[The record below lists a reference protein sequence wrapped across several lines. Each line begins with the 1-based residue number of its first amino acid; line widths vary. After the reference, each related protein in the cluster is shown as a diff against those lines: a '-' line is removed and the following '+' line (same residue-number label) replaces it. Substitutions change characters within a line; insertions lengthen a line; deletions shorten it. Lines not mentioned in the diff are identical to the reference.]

1 MKIQIENP
9 CAEDWSKMK
18 IGLISRHCKSCEKA
32 VMDFTKMDRAEI
44 ITYLLSNRE
53 VEVCG
58 RMTHNQ
64 FDFHHDDIPLLEVA
78 LKQKGGNTS
87 FLILSL
93 VCLSLVACT
102 EENKTIKTQ
111 QNPAKTE
118 ISALPKE
125 GSDTVSKPTIPETKE
140 ISSSP
145 NPKFKV
151 LPEPVY
157 MGEPCI
163 IEPPGYS
170 GGITIRDTV
179 PEFLEEEILTFAEK
193 MPEFKGG
200 VGELFN
206 FIKNTLIY
214 PQMEKENGI
223 EGTVYLQF
231 VVNPEGKI
239 SAIKILRG
247 VKGAVSLDREA
258 IRIVKAM
265 PDWLPGENKGKK
277 VSVYTTIPVKFRL
290 D

>member
-9 CAEDWSKMK
+9 CAEDWSNMK

-53 VEVCG
+53 KEVCG

-64 FDFHHDDIPLLEVA
+64 FDFHHDDLPLLEVA
-78 LKQKGGNTS
+78 LRKKGGNTS

-93 VCLSLVACT
+93 VCLNLVACT
-102 EENKTIKTQ
+102 EENKTIRTLK
-111 QNPAKTE
+111 NPAKTE
-118 ISALPKE
+118 ISASPKK
-125 GSDTVSKPTIPETKE
+125 GSNTVSKPTIPKTKK
-140 ISSSP
+140 ISSA
-145 NPKFKV
+145 NPKIVV
-151 LPEPVY
+151 LPEPY
-157 MGEPCI
+157 YLGEPSI

-170 GGITIRDTV
+170 GGITISDTV
-179 PEFLEEEILTFAEK
+179 PEFLEEEILTFSVK

-200 VGELFN
+200 VSELFN

-231 VVNPEGKI
+231 VVNAVGKI

-247 VKGAVSLDREA
+247 VKGAVGLDKEA
-258 IRIVKAM
+258 IRIVNAM
-265 PDWLPGENKGKK
+265 PDWIPGENKGKK

>member
-102 EENKTIKTQ
+102 EENKTIRTLK
-111 QNPAKTE
+111 NPAKTE
-118 ISALPKE
+118 ISASPKD

-140 ISSSP
+140 ISSP

-151 LPEPVY
+151 LPEPIY

-163 IEPPGYS
+163 IEPTGYS

-179 PEFLEEEILTFAEK
+179 
-193 MPEFKGG
+193 PEFKGG

-214 PQMEKENGI
+214 PQIEKENGI

-231 VVNPEGKI
+231 VVNHEGKI

-247 VKGAVSLDREA
+247 VKGAISLDREA

-265 PDWLPGENKGKK
+265 PDWIPGENKGKK